1 MDCMFDMEVIDNDF
15 VRVNLEDGRLL
26 IISLVTDQVAYYP
39 NLLPEGYSGEVIVDQ
54 LFRFFNTS
62 RRFIKYLA
70 ENGQVDLSTRQPI
83 QLADNDMVRQV
94 SDSILIK
101 SYAPVIKTSLLPR
114 LQRDKLLSQ

>member
-1 MDCMFDMEVIDNDF
+1 MFDMEAIDNDF

-114 LQRDKLLSQ
+114 SQRDKLLSQ